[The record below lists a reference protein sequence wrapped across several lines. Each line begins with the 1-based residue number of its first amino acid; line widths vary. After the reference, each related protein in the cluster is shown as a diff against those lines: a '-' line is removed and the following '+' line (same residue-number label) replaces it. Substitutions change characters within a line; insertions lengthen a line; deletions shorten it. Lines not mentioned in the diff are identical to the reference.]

1 MEFLD
6 TLFDSAWYWLIA
18 GAILIGLEI
27 VIPGAFLMWIGGGM
41 LITGASILL
50 FPDTTLV
57 VQLLL
62 FITAMVSCV
71 TVGVILQRHARQ
83 NSPTTVNAGL
93 EQYVGRHVTVVLPF
107 EAQGAMR
114 HDGFVKRGRIKLE
127 DSTYAAMSKTTL
139 EEGQLVVISG
149 VLGGTFIVEPEIV

>member
-62 FITAMVSCV
+62 FITM
-71 TVGVILQRHARQ
+71 
-83 NSPTTVNAGL
+83 
-93 EQYVGRHVTVVLPF
+93 
-107 EAQGAMR
+107 
-114 HDGFVKRGRIKLE
+114 
-127 DSTYAAMSKTTL
+127 DS
-139 EEGQLVVISG
+139 
-149 VLGGTFIVEPEIV
+149 